1 MVFSELY
8 LQLGESHLVPL
19 LSTISLGK
27 LKTFQ
32 MFDRLKTRLHL
43 TKLNNESLKRIAPRV
58 WARLGD
64 KDEALG
70 QDLAQSILVS
80 NLEMIKAVLDFL
92 AVPHE
97 DGFFAKDIDAPK
109 YLVGDWQQ
117 RVYTEFRGKYPDA
130 LLAFYVNHLAF
141 ELLESP
147 TFIPMAPQA

>member
-1 MVFSELY
+1 MVFSDLY
-8 LQLGESHLVPL
+8 LQLGESQLVPL
-19 LSTISLGK
+19 LRTISLGK

-32 MFDRLKTRLHL
+32 MFDRLKTRMHL
-43 TKLNNESLKRIAPRV
+43 IKLNNEALKKVAPRL
-58 WARLGD
+58 WTRLVA

-70 QDLAQSILVS
+70 QDLAQAILVS
-80 NLEMIKAVLDFL
+80 NLDMIKAVLDFL

-97 DGFFAKDIDAPK
+97 DGFFAKDIDAAK

-117 RVYTEFRGKYPDA
+117 RVYKQFEGTYPDA

-147 TFIPMAPQA
+147 AFVPLTRS

>member
-1 MVFSELY
+1 MVFSDLY
-8 LQLGESHLVPL
+8 LQLGESQLVPL
-19 LSTISLGK
+19 LRTISLGK

-43 TKLNNESLKRIAPRV
+43 IKLNNESLKKIAPRL
-58 WARLGD
+58 WLRFEA

-80 NLEMIKAVLDFL
+80 NLDMIKAVLDFL

-97 DGFFAKDIDAPK
+97 DGFFAKDIDATK
-109 YLVGDWQQ
+109 YLLGDWQQ
-117 RVYTEFRGKYPDA
+117 RVYTQFQGTYPDA

-147 TFIPMAPQA
+147 AFVPLTRS